1 MRYILLS
8 FALVAV
14 VFGQTAPSITN
25 VTNAAIP
32 TLDYPPT
39 SIHLAPR
46 SMATIFG
53 TNLADTTVSTTSPGS
68 NVLGGTEVH
77 LADDTCFDFSCD
89 LIASLFYVSPSQINF
104 LVPDNGST
112 PPCYNCTPTAYRIVL
127 DR

>member
-14 VFGQTAPSITN
+14 VFGQTAPSITS
-25 VTNAAIP
+25 VTNSAIP
-32 TLDYPPT
+32 SLDYPPT

-53 TNLADTTVSTTSPGS
+53 TNLADTTLSTTSPGS
-68 NVLGGTEVH
+68 TLLGGTEVH
-77 LADDTCFDFSCD
+77 LADDTCFDSSCD
-89 LIASLFYVSPSQINF
+89 LIANLIYVSPTQINF

-112 PPCYNCTPTAYRIVL
+112 SCVNCAPVPYRIVF
-127 DR
+127 